1 MRAGGSIITRTL
13 ELFKALN
20 TFNSDIDTLINGIR
34 T

>member
-1 MRAGGSIITRTL
+1 MRAGGSIITKTL

-20 TFNSDIDTLINGIR
+20 TFNSGIDTFINGII